1 MPNFNHHIFI
11 CTNQRPAENPRGSCD
26 ETGIGSLQVSFKKEL
41 TLRDLKS
48 DVRANKSGCL
58 DQCEHGPVVVIYPEG
73 VWYGGVTSEDIPE
86 IIESHLIAGIPV
98 ERIRLAPDCI
108 NTTDC
113 PHRGI
118 PGNR

>member
-41 TLRDLKS
+41 AMRGLKS

-108 NTTDC
+108 NTPDC

-118 PGNR
+118 PGDR